1 MSTPKTNAG
10 MSSTQH
16 LSWLDY
22 FSKDS
27 CTLLLLLSSLK
38 PSVVIASSFLLRGA
52 TPRKR
57 WTPQGEAEE
66 ADALQAGLDPELV
79 CILSDGPR
87 LENAFHEL
95 QRLDAV
101 SETGNQTYTLNEA
114 LATRVLGSLEQ
125 NLPFWRDQAL
135 IVMYRGIPWKYLEM
149 W

>member
-1 MSTPKTNAG
+1 MNTGTSKQCLP
-10 MSSTQH
+10 
-16 LSWLDY
+16 WLDH
-22 FSKDS
+22 FSKHAR
-27 CTLLLLLSSLK
+27 TLLFLLSFLK
-38 PSVVIASSFLLRGA
+38 PSVGIASSFLSRGA

-66 ADALQAGLDPELV
+66 ADALRAGLDPELV
-79 CILSDGPR
+79 SILSDRSR
-87 LENAFHEL
+87 LESAFHEL
-95 QRLDAV
+95 QRLNAV